1 MTDLKDVRKEY
12 AQLLEELSDPE
23 IIQQRDKFQELARRK
38 SQLEKIL
45 KIAEELETV
54 ENQIEENRQILS
66 SQEAELASLA
76 EQEINTLQEKKKQL
90 EEQAADLS
98 AEKKTQSPSAFIM
111 EIRAGTGGEEAALF
125 AAQLFR
131 MYSKYGERKGWKQTL
146 LESSPTEIGGIKDIA
161 FEIKGKDVGIILSEA
176 GVHRVQR
183 IPETEKSGRVHTST
197 ATVAIL
203 SKPSKEQMQIRPE
216 DMRMD
221 FYRSSGAGGQNV
233 NKRETAVRLTHIP
246 TGIVVACQTA
256 RTQMENKEHAL
267 SLLTARILEKEE
279 EKKSSS
285 TGSQRNAQIGGAKRS
300 DKIRTYNFPQDRITD
315 HRIQKSWRGIE
326 NIMAGDLDPVIS
338 SLQEIPSISSDSE
351 KKALRN

>member
-12 AQLLEELSDPE
+12 AQLLEELSNPE

-38 SQLEKIL
+38 SQLEKVL
-45 KIAEELETV
+45 RVSEELEAIT
-54 ENQIEENRQILS
+54 NQIEENRQILS

-76 EQEINTLQEKKKQL
+76 EQELNTLQEKKKQL
-90 EEQAADLS
+90 EEQVQELS
-98 AEKKTQSPSAFIM
+98 AEKKSPSPSALIM

-131 MYSKYGERKGWKQTL
+131 MYSKYGEKKGWKQTL
-146 LESSPTEIGGIKDIA
+146 LDVSSTEIGGIKETA
-161 FEIKGKDVGIILSEA
+161 FEIQGKDVAMMLAET

-197 ATVAIL
+197 ATVAL
-203 SKPSKEQMQIRPE
+203 LQKPSKEQMQIRPE
-216 DMRMD
+216 DMRVD

-233 NKRETAVRLTHIP
+233 NKRETAVRITHIP

-256 RTQMENKEHAL
+256 RTQPENKERAL

-279 EKKSSS
+279 EEKSSS
-285 TGSQRNAQIGGAKRS
+285 TGSQRKAQIGGAKRS
-300 DKIRTYNFPQDRITD
+300 EKIRTYNFPQDRITD
-315 HRIQKSWRGIE
+315 HRIQKSWHGIE
-326 NIMAGDLDPVIS
+326 KILAGELDPVIS
-338 SLQEIPSISSDSE
+338 SLQEMPISSDSE
-351 KKALRN
+351 KQDLLN